1 MRWVMALLLML
12 TLGACS
18 EWTAHQHANE
28 LSRMRQD
35 DDACVNKGVHYP
47 EADYVSCRYNLQ
59 NERLYYDWKCMQMVK
74 CASTQPTAVPSPFN
88 QTEAYKPLD
97 EEHFRCWKEPQ
108 FGGDYVYC
116 GVRKE
121 S

>member
-18 EWTAHQHANE
+18 EWVAHQHANE
-28 LSRMRQD
+28 LSQMRQD
-35 DDACVNKGVHYP
+35 DEACVNKGVHYP
-47 EADYVSCRYNLQ
+47 EADYVNCRYNLQ
-59 NERLYYDWKCMQMVK
+59 NERLYYNWKCMQMAK
-74 CASTQPTAVPSPFN
+74 CASTQPSTGPSPFN
-88 QTEAYKPLD
+88 QTETYKPLD
-97 EEHFRCWKEPQ
+97 VEHFQCWKEPQ

-116 GVRKE
+116 GEKDG